1 MCMTLFEQGCSI
13 IYGIDIVATPSTEF
27 LAVKSFA
34 KLLGAEFLYHKVNV
48 TDPVAIAAFYQIVQ
62 DERGRLDVCICAA
75 GILGKFA
82 IPRYAHDILA
92 LTPAHSQ
99 NIPNV
104 LTSRSADI

>member
-1 MCMTLFEQGCSI
+1 MTLFEQGCSI

-75 GILGKFA
+75 GILGKSSFLVMHT
-82 IPRYAHDILA
+82 I
-92 LTPAHSQ
+92 S
-99 NIPNV
+99 
-104 LTSRSADI
+104 SR